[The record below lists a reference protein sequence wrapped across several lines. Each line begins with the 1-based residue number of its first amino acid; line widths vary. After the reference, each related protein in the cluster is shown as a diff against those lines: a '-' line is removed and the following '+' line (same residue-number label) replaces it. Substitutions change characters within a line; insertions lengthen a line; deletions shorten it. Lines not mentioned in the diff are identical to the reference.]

1 MNKETKIE
9 KQSEATEVK
18 QEPKS
23 EQVSEG
29 KKPEQPAEQQE
40 PKHEAGEPKEP
51 KESKE
56 LKESDNTQKEIE
68 ELKRQ
73 LSDAVEQNKE
83 IDVLNSTVSNMKA
96 EIESKDNV
104 IKEYEELLQ
113 NLFDT
118 KMQQIPDQYKDLV
131 PDNLDL
137 KQKLSWLEKAEAKG
151 LFDKKEKLPPAV
163 EVGKP
168 MNVDVPKADIEKL
181 GASSL
186 LQLAYNTI
194 KR

>member
-1 MNKETKIE
+1 MEKETKIE

-18 QEPKS
+18 QEPKT
-23 EQVSEG
+23 EQVPEG
-29 KKPEQPAEQQE
+29 KKPEQPTEQKE
-40 PKHEAGEPKEP
+40 PKQEP

-56 LKESDNTQKEIE
+56 PKESDDTKKEVE

-73 LSDAVEQNKE
+73 LADAIEQAKE
-83 IDVLNSTVSNMKA
+83 IDVLNTTVSNMKT
-96 EIESKDNV
+96 EMESKNNV

-118 KMQQIPDQYKDLV
+118 KMKQIPDQYKDLV

-137 KQKLSWLEKAEAKG
+137 KQKLSWLEKAEGKG
-151 LFDKKEKLPPAV
+151 LFDKKEKLSPAV

-181 GASSL
+181 GTSSL